1 MEFNIKVTIEKREP
15 SKKEIIIAFFELIV
29 IIAGIYYKFH

>member
-15 SKKEIIIAFFELIV
+15 SKKEKIIALFGLIV
-29 IIAGIYYKFH
+29 IIAGIYYKLH